1 MIVSLENVPEYVM
14 RGYVMIVSL
23 QNFPKHLEKLRKKE
37 IPKMRISTEPFYK
50 LFSVVHNYFLS
61 MFLFIKR
68 IYDDRISPK
77 CLRKLR
83 KIARKGKPEN
93 ANIY

>member
-37 IPKMRISTEPFYK
+37 IQKCEYLLSHSIN
-50 LFSVVHNYFLS
+50 FSVWFTTTFYECF
-61 MFLFIKR
+61 
-68 IYDDRISPK
+68 
-77 CLRKLR
+77 
-83 KIARKGKPEN
+83 
-93 ANIY
+93 